1 MSFSDGRSLA
11 LPVSW
16 DRLLMNVPVLD
27 SRFSAARSI
36 FKRCVLCPPSSLSC
50 PPCAKNEACTMIAQT
65 CERCAAMTCTP
76 VDGGNSDSGPS
87 GSGGGSNAGAIAGG
101 VIAGIAVIA
110 IGVFLFWWFVIR
122 KKRKE
127 EEAFEKNFA
136 TADNRQP
143 MQARRSV
150 ASIASTV
157 FTRASNV
164 IQIAYIPGVTN
175 RSPPDTPGT
184 LVPPVPPLPG
194 ASADQHFFM
203 PGDLRD
209 SAWSGMSE
217 AERRSIAPSL
227 ARSSVATTVYRSNAI
242 VSPIPAQQIVRTKAA
257 MVSVKSG
264 GSTPSQTPPRSP
276 QPGVDTPEVPAI
288 TTAQL
293 AKAGVV
299 DTSNSSIVARTVT
312 AKPVNV
318 RKISPLK
325 ESTSQSDPK
334 GQPESSASQPSKDTS
349 TFDDSSDEEDAA
361 KPNRKSVR
369 QSVVDSSPD
378 SPFADSHATS
388 GSGPAI
394 NTAVSTSRN
403 SLDGK
408 GTHRQRSSVGSTRLL
423 EEALTNA
430 AKDSKPERGSS
441 HSRSSSLR
449 NTSPFSDS
457 NEVKSS

>member
-1 MSFSDGRSLA
+1 
-11 LPVSW
+11 
-16 DRLLMNVPVLD
+16 
-27 SRFSAARSI
+27 
-36 FKRCVLCPPSSLSC
+36 
-50 PPCAKNEACTMIAQT
+50 
-65 CERCAAMTCTP
+65 MTCTP
-76 VDGGNSDSGPS
+76 TGDGGSDSDSGS
-87 GSGGGSNAGAIAGG
+87 SGGGSNAGAIAGG
-101 VIAGIAVIA
+101 VIGGIAVIA

-217 AERRSIAPSL
+217 AERRSLAPSL

-276 QPGVDTPEVPAI
+276 QTGVDAPEVPAI

-325 ESTSQSDPK
+325 ESTSQSSAK
-334 GQPESSASQPSKDTS
+334 GQPEPSASQPSKDTS
-349 TFDDSSDEEDAA
+349 SFDDESSDEEDSA
-361 KPNRKSVR
+361 KPARKSAR
-369 QSVVDSSPD
+369 QSVADSSPD

>member
-1 MSFSDGRSLA
+1 MSFSD
-11 LPVSW
+11 
-16 DRLLMNVPVLD
+16 D
-27 SRFSAARSI
+27 SQFSAARSI
-36 FKRCVLCPPSSLSC
+36 FKRCVLCPTTSLSC

-65 CERCAAMTCTP
+65 CDRCAAMTCTP
-76 VDGGNSDSGPS
+76 VDNGSSDSGSS

-101 VIAGIAVIA
+101 VIGGIAVIA

-203 PGDLRD
+203 PSDLRD

-217 AERRSIAPSL
+217 NERRSLAPSL
-227 ARSSVATTVYRSNAI
+227 ARSSVATTIYRSNAI
-242 VSPIPAQQIVRTKAA
+242 VSPVPAQQIVRTKAA
-257 MVSVKSG
+257 MVSVKSA
-264 GSTPSQTPPRSP
+264 GSIPSQTPPRSP
-276 QPGVDTPEVPAI
+276 QPGVDAPEVPAI

-299 DTSNSSIVARTVT
+299 ETSSSPIVARTVT

-318 RKISPLK
+318 RKVSPLK
-325 ESTSQSDPK
+325 DSASSNSPQSSAK
-334 GQPESSASQPSKDTS
+334 GQSESSANQPSEGGTS
-349 TFDDSSDEEDAA
+349 TFDDESSDEEDSAG
-361 KPNRKSVR
+361 PTRKSVR
-369 QSVVDSSPD
+369 QSVADTSPD
-378 SPFADSHATS
+378 SPFADTHATS

-430 AKDSKPERGSS
+430 ARDSKSERGSS

-449 NTSPFSDS
+449 NTSPFADS